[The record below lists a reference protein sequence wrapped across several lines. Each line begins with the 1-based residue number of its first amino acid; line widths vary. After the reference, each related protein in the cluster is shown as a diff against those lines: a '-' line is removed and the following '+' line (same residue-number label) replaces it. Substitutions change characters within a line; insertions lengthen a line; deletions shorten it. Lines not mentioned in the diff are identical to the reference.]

1 MITIKPD
8 SPTLTL
14 NETESL
20 NLTCFV
26 DGRPLDYGVWN
37 QISVK
42 KRKMSSEILTYS
54 ILPKSSITYSN
65 FYISK
70 LKNSDTGLYSCCL
83 KNNQSFCKFINI
95 IVQSKNFSLL
105 KNFDFI
111 FIILN

>member
-1 MITIKPD
+1 MVTINPD

-14 NETESL
+14 NETDSL

-26 DGRPLDYGVWN
+26 DGRPLEYGVWN
-37 QISVK
+37 QISFK
-42 KRKMSSEILTYS
+42 KRKMSPESLTYS
-54 ILPKSSITYSN
+54 ILPKLSITYSN
-65 FYISK
+65 FFISK

-95 IVQSKNFSLL
+95 IVQSKYFSLL

-111 FIILN
+111 IIIFN